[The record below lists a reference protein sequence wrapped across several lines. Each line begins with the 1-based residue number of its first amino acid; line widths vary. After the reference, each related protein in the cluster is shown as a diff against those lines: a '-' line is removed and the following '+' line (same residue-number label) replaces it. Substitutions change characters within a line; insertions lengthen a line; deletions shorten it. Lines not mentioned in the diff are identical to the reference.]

1 MLIAIK
7 YQDDDYYRNEYYA
20 KIGGISTRELNE
32 LEREFLHLIHYNA
45 YVSEALFRTYLDK
58 LEQYL
63 NN

>member
-32 LEREFLHLIHYNA
+32 LEREFLHLIRYNA